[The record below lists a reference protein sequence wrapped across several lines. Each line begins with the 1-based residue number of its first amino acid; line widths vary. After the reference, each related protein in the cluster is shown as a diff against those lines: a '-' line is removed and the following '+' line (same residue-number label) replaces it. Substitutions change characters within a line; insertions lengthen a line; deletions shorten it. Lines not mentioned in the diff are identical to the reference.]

1 MTRGRIASR
10 TRAPGPPI
18 PSSSSSH
25 SSPDALERTLERKP
39 SQSYAHNRNTSIVHG
54 VQHSRNTSY
63 VNSPATSPLS
73 EHAQVITG
81 LDGAIMSQDSITAA
95 FSAHGLQPRAI
106 IEPAGVVG
114 TVDAAALMSV
124 ESTNLVFVRPGG
136 AADGRLPR

>member
-63 VNSPATSPLS
+63 VNLPATSPLS

-95 FSAHGLQPRAI
+95 FSAHGVVVPARRS
-106 IEPAGVVG
+106 AGV
-114 TVDAAALMSV
+114 TATAWKTSA
-124 ESTNLVFVRPGG
+124 G
-136 AADGRLPR
+136 AAVRVPVAQAGNLNTATVTQN